1 MNKNTHF
8 VSRILVASVTLSTLI
23 AALCPSAAGAQK
35 TNSGVSVDHK
45 LIKAT
50 ESLKTN
56 STDAKVKS
64 TDAEVKGSAKVAP
77 VGKSKSKLKT
87 KLKNKLKRAGVKAEP
102 LEIGDFGQTR
112 S

>member
-8 VSRILVASVTLSTLI
+8 VSRILVASVMLSTLT

-35 TNSGVSVDHK
+35 ANSDE
-45 LIKAT
+45 T
-50 ESLKTN
+50 TKTN
-56 STDAKVKS
+56 TGKV
-64 TDAEVKGSAKVAP
+64 EVKGSAKIIPA
-77 VGKSKSKLKT
+77 GNSKSKLKT
-87 KLKNKLKRAGVKAEP
+87 RLKTKLKRAGVKAEP

>member
-8 VSRILVASVTLSTLI
+8 VSRILVASVTLSTLT

-35 TNSGVSVDHK
+35 TNSGVSIDHK
-45 LIKAT
+45 MIKET
-50 ESLKTN
+50 ESIKTN
-56 STDAKVKS
+56 NTDI
-64 TDAEVKGSAKVAP
+64 EVKGSAKVAP
-77 VGKSKSKLKT
+77 AGQSKSKLKT